1 MDNYVRVTWSSAR
14 HHFKEPHIKY
24 PLTPHPQILSSTPST
39 QPRCSPLE
47 MASENKRT
55 CTIGYTET
63 SGSEM
68 SKQLILKADLLEV
81 RL

>member
-14 HHFKEPHIKY
+14 HHLKEPHIKY

-39 QPRCSPLE
+39 QPCCSPLK
-47 MASENKRT
+47 MVSENKRT

-63 SGSEM
+63 NGSEM

-81 RL
+81 PL